1 MAIVK
6 REDKTKPVKKD
17 KKVKPSAKPADD
29 DDDIMDTF
37 GEYNL
42 LEIGVPPN
50 AWPPRNG
57 CYGGKHGYTL
67 KSPGVLFLDST
78 QTYLQNA
85 IVLLSTV

>member
-6 REDKTKPVKKD
+6 KEDKTKPVKKD
-17 KKVKPSAKPADD
+17 KKVKPSAKPADDD

-50 AWPPRNG
+50 AWPLRNG
-57 CYGGKHGYTL
+57 CYGGPWIYSEV
-67 KSPGVLFLDST
+67 SPGCCSLIQPKHIYRT
-78 QTYLQNA
+78 P
-85 IVLLSTV
+85 